1 MQALG
6 AKLGVLSAPTYQLRR
21 GGLLLDSL
29 QGAVP
34 QRLIEMLALHKGP
47 SAQSGKL
54 SLKLVLLAGV
64 LATSV
69 ALMSRRR
76 ATSSS
81 AATKP
86 GEAGTSVQQQEEP
99 PGADSSHD
107 GGANRE
113 ALLAARVA
121 PPQKTG
127 LS

>member
-64 LATSV
+64 LATTV
-69 ALMSRRR
+69 ALMSRRL
-76 ATSSS
+76 ATSGS

-113 ALLAARVA
+113 AARVA